1 MSMVTPMLTQLLK
14 VYASRFVESGS
25 LRAESGDIYG
35 DDLFLNCSVIE
46 ETIGE
51 AIDQVELGV
60 HINLIHCK
68 RLKLEIPWSLLSFSN
83 DVLELTIEE
92 VTVVLAQQDPRQVS
106 AEELR
111 ELKEARVRE
120 AMAQLLESVLLPAG
134 AARESSKEK
143 DGGEPSGYLLA
154 IIRKVLRRCR
164 PKIRIERVH
173 VRYEHR
179 GTEGAVSP
187 FSLGV
192 ALGRLSLDLAD
203 GTAADAKRACWPRLG
218 RRPASLPS
226 GSRGSARSH

>member
-14 VYASRFVESGS
+14 AYASRFVESGS

-92 VTVVLAQQDPRQVS
+92 VTVVLGQQDPRQVS

-120 AMAQLLESVLLPAG
+120 AMAQLLESVLMPAG

-143 DGGEPSGYLLA
+143 DGGGRRAICSPSSA
-154 IIRKVLRRCR
+154 RCSAAAGPR
-164 PKIRIERVH
+164 S
-173 VRYEHR
+173 
-179 GTEGAVSP
+179 GSSACTCATS
-187 FSLGV
+187 
-192 ALGRLSLDLAD
+192 
-203 GTAADAKRACWPRLG
+203 TAAPR
-218 RRPASLPS
+218 
-226 GSRGSARSH
+226 ARSRPFRWASPSVCSRSTWPTAPRPMRNATAGLA